1 MFMRFDTVRY
11 TGQKLT
17 GEIGNKIGEVV
28 QRIPTGGYV
37 VDFGNDSYVIADGNL
52 ARHFYTDPKEKGP
65 EIVRR
70 RKYEADDE

>member
-1 MFMRFDTVRY
+1 MFMRFDAVRY
-11 TGQKLT
+11 TGQKLS

-52 ARHFYTDPKEKGP
+52 ARHSFTDSEKKGP

-70 RKYEADDE
+70 RKFEADEE